1 MIDTDAE
8 SIRDRV
14 NATYDT
20 QMLCTYQIE
29 LSSGT
34 HNETRRTEDEEEN
47 IEMHNMLYN
56 IQLSQV
62 FLCDDLSFV
71 DPPKLL
77 QRIEKLY
84 EIIRDVEFVK
94 TLISINRHKTIF
106 DSNNDEEKN
115 FLLFQTLFSYDY
127 FHMFHKCMIYFFSNI
142 SSEEKMVHCINE
154 LTRALSSK

>member
-1 MIDTDAE
+1 MITPDAD
-8 SIRDRV
+8 SIRDKV

-20 QMLCTYQIE
+20 QMLCTYQIV

-34 HNETRRTEDEEEN
+34 HNETQKNDEEEEN

-62 FLCDDLSFV
+62 FLCDDQSII
-71 DPPKLL
+71 DPSLL
-77 QRIEKLY
+77 LPRIEQLY
-84 EIIRDVEFVK
+84 ELIRDVEFVK
-94 TLISINRHKTIF
+94 SLISINRHKSIF
-106 DSNNDEEKN
+106 DSNDEEEKN

-142 SSEEKMVHCINE
+142 SSEEKMVYCLNE
-154 LTRALSSK
+154 LSRALRSK